1 MTLGLGLV
9 ALAIALATAT
19 FVLIIHELHIRAL
32 NIRVSNAVLGVPGR
46 SAPLQD
52 MTGWLSSLGTRY
64 RRFYSAENLDQLR
77 TIVQSSGLNPH
88 RALSIWIGVKTVSMV
103 LFPIIALFV
112 AQLLG
117 KSLTDVLIFGL
128 AGVVTGIMGPRLIL
142 LVLRRRFNAGIRLG
156 TPDMIDLLVVC
167 SEAGMGLESALERVA
182 AEMSQTNPAMAR
194 VLYGLLDDLRILPNR
209 SEAFEKLGSTSEGL
223 RRFGTMVSQSLQYGT
238 PLSQALRSIAMDLRR
253 ERITNLEERAHK
265 LGAKL
270 TIPMV
275 LFMLP
280 AMFVILGGSPFLHLV
295 RTFSSIGVK

>member
-1 MTLGLGLV
+1 MTFGLSLV

-32 NIRVSNAVLGVPGR
+32 NMRVTSAVMGVPGQ
-46 SAPLQD
+46 SAPFRD
-52 MTGWLSSLGTRY
+52 MTSWLSSLGKRY
-64 RRFYSAENLDQLR
+64 RRFYSTENLDELR
-77 TIVQSSGLNPH
+77 TIVQSSGFNPH
-88 RALSIWIGVKTVSMV
+88 RTLPIWIGVKTVSTFV
-103 LFPIIALFV
+103 FPIAALL
-112 AQLLG
+112 AGQLLG
-117 KSLTDVLIFGL
+117 KSLSDLLIFTL
-128 AGVVTGIMGPRLIL
+128 VGVVTGIVGPRLIL
-142 LVLRRRFNAGIRLG
+142 LVMKRRFNAAIRLG

-182 AEMSQTNPAMAR
+182 EEMNQTNPAMAR
-194 VLYGLLDDLRILPNR
+194 ILFGLLDDLRILPNR
-209 SEAFEKLGSTSEGL
+209 SEAFEKLASMSEGL

-238 PLSQALRSIAMDLRR
+238 PLSQALRSIAIDLRR

-275 LFMLP
+275 LFLLP

-295 RTFSSIGVK
+295 RTFSSIGIK

>member
-1 MTLGLGLV
+1 MTFGLSLV

-32 NIRVSNAVLGVPGR
+32 NVRVSNAVLGVPGR

-88 RALSIWIGVKTVSMV
+88 RTLSIWIGVKTVSMV
-103 LFPIIALFV
+103 LFPIMALFV

-117 KSLTDVLIFGL
+117 KPLTDMLIFSL
-128 AGVVTGIMGPRLIL
+128 IGVVTGIMGPRLIL
-142 LVLRRRFNAGIRLG
+142 LVLRRRFNAGIRQG

-182 AEMSQTNPAMAR
+182 QEMNQTNPAMAR

-223 RRFGTMVSQSLQYGT
+223 RRFGTMVSQSMQYGT
-238 PLSQALRSIAMDLRR
+238 PLSQALRSIAIDLRR

-280 AMFVILGGSPFLHLV
+280 AMFIILGGSPFLHLV